1 MVKPLARPAMRP
13 LLGLLLAAN
22 LSLPGCTLQ
31 DADFPSLARRDVEL
45 ADRTP
50 EPAEP
55 DPVVAADPAL
65 ASQLSALADRARSSQ
80 ARFAE
85 ALPQTRRLVEAAKGA
100 APGTENWSVAQA
112 SLAALEVSRKDTA
125 LALADA
131 DALYVQRAVIE
142 AEETAPVGTAAAV
155 DATRKM
161 IAGLLDGQQREM
173 DRMTASLA
181 R

>member
-1 MVKPLARPAMRP
+1 MVKPFASLAMRP
-13 LLGLLLAAN
+13 ALGLLLAAG
-22 LSLPGCTLQ
+22 LSLPGCSLQ

-55 DPVVAADPAL
+55 ATVVSADPAL
-65 ASQLSALADRARSSQ
+65 ASRLSELADRARSSQ

-85 ALPQTRRLVEAAKGA
+85 ALPETRRLVEAARGA
-100 APGTENWSVAQA
+100 APGSENWSVAQA
-112 SLAALEVSRKDTA
+112 ALAALEVSRKDTA

-131 DALYVQRAVIE
+131 DALYVERAVIE
-142 AEETAPVGTAAAV
+142 AEETAPVGIAAAV
-155 DATRKM
+155 DATRGM

-173 DRMTASLA
+173 DRLTASLS